1 MPLAIGTI
9 VQVSWRSEYQ
19 TQRYLL
25 THTYRVLLNSS
36 TQDTTTDTGSIVLH
50 FQSTAVGTLTARYR
64 LCLATDAVIREIVAQ
79 PVHPQRLVRRSIV
92 VNYPGTS
99 SGTASTGNI
108 AAVLTLR
115 TQLAGRSQVANKH
128 IGPPATVDI
137 GAGLIGANLEAAMF
151 NLAGTLDNNQE
162 VPADGANLIT
172 LVPVIFHRATGGHD
186 VIVSHAISSR
196 LGTMRRRTL
205 RVGE

>member
-19 TQRYLL
+19 SQRYLF
-25 THTYRVLLNSS
+25 THTYRVLLNTS

-50 FQSTAVGTLTARYR
+50 FQSTAAGTLTARYR
-64 LCLATDAVIREIVAQ
+64 LCLATDSVVREIVAQ
-79 PVHPQRLVRRSIV
+79 PIHPQRLVRRSIT

-99 SGTASTGNI
+99 SGTASTGNV

-115 TQLAGRSQVANKH
+115 TQLAGRSQVSNKH

-172 LVPVIFHRATGGHD
+172 LVPVIFHRGTGGHD
-186 VIVSHAISSR
+186 VIVSHAVSTR
-196 LGTMRRRTL
+196 LGTMSRRTL

>member
-1 MPLAIGTI
+1 MPLAVGTI

-19 TQRYLL
+19 AQRYLL
-25 THTYRVLLNSS
+25 THTYRVLSNNS
-36 TQDTTTDTGSIVLH
+36 TQDTAQDTASIAQ
-50 FQSTAVGTLTARYR
+50 FFSQTGAGDLTQKYR
-64 LCLATDAVIREIVAQ
+64 TCLATDAVIREIVAQ
-79 PVHPQRLVRRSIV
+79 PIHPQRLVRRSV
-92 VNYPGTS
+92 NVNYPGTS
-99 SGTASTGNI
+99 SGTASTGNV

-137 GAGLIGANLEAAMF
+137 GAGLIGANLQAAMF
-151 NLAGTLDNNQE
+151 TLQFEMDDQQS
-162 VPADGANLIT
+162 VPADGANVIE
-172 LVPVIFHRATGGHD
+172 LVPVIFHKGTGLHD
-186 VIVSHAISSR
+186 VIVSGVVSTR